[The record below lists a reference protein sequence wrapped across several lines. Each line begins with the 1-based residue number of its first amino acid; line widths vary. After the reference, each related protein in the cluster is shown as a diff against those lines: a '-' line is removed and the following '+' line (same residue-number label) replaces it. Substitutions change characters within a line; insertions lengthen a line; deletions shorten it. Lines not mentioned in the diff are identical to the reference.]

1 MNMQEKQQ
9 KIINNNEMVMNLI
22 RFLNKIRN
30 TINTA
35 VFRWTYASRRNVKLQ
50 NGFRI
55 NKWPLMRVHRNA
67 SVVLSDNVLLNSSNH
82 SYHINMH
89 SRVKIICDVGGA
101 EIYIGKNTRI
111 HGSCIHAFKK
121 IHIGNDCLIA
131 ANCQIF
137 DSNGHHSSPN
147 ERRISNGT
155 AKEITI
161 GDNVWI
167 GANSI
172 ILPGVSIGSN
182 SIIAAGSVVNKSIP
196 AEHIAGGNPAKSIK
210 QINE

>member
-1 MNMQEKQQ
+1 MNTQEKQQ

-89 SRVKIICDVGGA
+89 SRVKIMCDVGGA

>member
-35 VFRWTYASRRNVKLQ
+35 VFRWIYASRRNVKLQ
-50 NGFRI
+50 DGFRI

-89 SRVKIICDVGGA
+89 SRV
-101 EIYIGKNTRI
+101 
-111 HGSCIHAFKK
+111 
-121 IHIGNDCLIA
+121 
-131 ANCQIF
+131 
-137 DSNGHHSSPN
+137 
-147 ERRISNGT
+147 
-155 AKEITI
+155 
-161 GDNVWI
+161 
-167 GANSI
+167 
-172 ILPGVSIGSN
+172 
-182 SIIAAGSVVNKSIP
+182 
-196 AEHIAGGNPAKSIK
+196 
-210 QINE
+210 

>member
-1 MNMQEKQQ
+1 
-9 KIINNNEMVMNLI
+9 MVMNLI
-22 RFLNKIRN
+22 LFFNKIRN
-30 TINTA
+30 KINTT
-35 VFRWTYASRRNVKLQ
+35 VFRWIYTPRKNVKLH
-50 NGFRI
+50 NGLRI
-55 NKWPLMRVHRNA
+55 NKWPLIKVHRNA
-67 SVVLSDNVLLNSSNH
+67 SIVLSDNVLLNSSNH

-89 SRVKIICDVGGA
+89 SRVKIMCDVEDA

-137 DSNGHHSSPN
+137 DSNGHHSSAHHRHTN
-147 ERRISNGT
+147 NGK
-155 AKEITI
+155 AKEIKI

-196 AEHIAGGNPAKSIK
+196 ADHIAGGNPAKSIK
-210 QINE
+210 RINE

>member
-1 MNMQEKQQ
+1 
-9 KIINNNEMVMNLI
+9 MVMNLI
-22 RFLNKIRN
+22 LFFNKIRN
-30 TINTA
+30 TINTT
-35 VFRWTYASRRNVKLQ
+35 VFRWIYTPRKNVKLH
-50 NGFRI
+50 NGLRI
-55 NKWPLMRVHRNA
+55 NKWPLMKVHRNA
-67 SVVLSDNVLLNSSNH
+67 SIVLSDNVLLNSSNH

-89 SRVKIICDVGGA
+89 SRVKIMCDVEDA

-137 DSNGHHSSPN
+137 DANGHHSSAQQRHTN
-147 ERRISNGT
+147 NGK
-155 AKEITI
+155 AKEIKI

-210 QINE
+210 RINE

>member
-1 MNMQEKQQ
+1 
-9 KIINNNEMVMNLI
+9 MVMNLI
-22 RFLNKIRN
+22 LFFNKIRN
-30 TINTA
+30 TINTT
-35 VFRWTYASRRNVKLQ
+35 VFRWIYTPRKNVKLH
-50 NGFRI
+50 NGLRI
-55 NKWPLMRVHRNA
+55 NKWPLIKVHRNA
-67 SVVLSDNVLLNSSNH
+67 SIVLSDNVLLNSSNH

-89 SRVKIICDVGGA
+89 SRVKIMCDVEDA

-137 DSNGHHSSPN
+137 DSNGHHSSAHQRHTN
-147 ERRISNGT
+147 NGK
-155 AKEITI
+155 AKEIKI

-196 AEHIAGGNPAKSIK
+196 ADHIAGGNPAKSIK
-210 QINE
+210 RINE

>member
-1 MNMQEKQQ
+1 
-9 KIINNNEMVMNLI
+9 MVMNLI

-30 TINTA
+30 TINTV

-89 SRVKIICDVGGA
+89 SRVKIMCDVGGA

-210 QINE
+210 RINE

>member
-1 MNMQEKQQ
+1 MS
-9 KIINNNEMVMNLI
+9 
-22 RFLNKIRN
+22 N
-30 TINTA
+30 TIIGKNTYLDNQVHIA
-35 VFRWTYASRRNVKLQ
+35 HNVQIGSNCMIAGQVGFAGSSRLGNNVSIGGQAGISGHLKIGD
-50 NGFRI
+50 NVTI
-55 NKWPLMRVHRNA
+55 N
-67 SVVLSDNVLLNSSNH
+67 SDNHGYHVNMYKPCKLLIDRLGGS
-82 SYHINMH
+82 IN
-89 SRVKIICDVGGA
+89 
-101 EIYIGKNTRI
+101 IGKNTRI

-137 DSNGHHSSPN
+137 DANGHHSSAQQRHTN
-147 ERRISNGT
+147 NGK
-155 AKEITI
+155 AKEIKS

-196 AEHIAGGNPAKSIK
+196 ADHIAGGNPAKSIK
-210 QINE
+210 RIHE

>member
-1 MNMQEKQQ
+1 
-9 KIINNNEMVMNLI
+9 MVMNLI